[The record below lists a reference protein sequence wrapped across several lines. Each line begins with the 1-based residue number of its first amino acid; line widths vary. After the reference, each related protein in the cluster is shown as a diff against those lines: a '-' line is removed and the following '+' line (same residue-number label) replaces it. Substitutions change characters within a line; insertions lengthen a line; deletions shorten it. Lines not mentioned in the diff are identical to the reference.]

1 MEFLEETH
9 PEKPLLPKDPLLRCK
24 VREIC
29 EIIGSGIQPL
39 QNLSVL
45 QQFPERERKEWAA
58 KWISKGLLGILKIT
72 RLVIYTEGFATYI

>member
-1 MEFLEETH
+1 MEYLEEAYPT
-9 PEKPLLPKDPLLRCK
+9 KPLLPEDTFNRFR

-45 QQFPERERKEWAA
+45 KQFEESKQKDWAA
-58 KWISKGLLGILKIT
+58 KWISKGLLGKFKC
-72 RLVIYTEGFATYI
+72 IYIEA